1 VTEATLPIG
10 ALEMLLAT
18 GLVLVPAACS
28 LVLRLGMGRQI
39 LVGTIRCCVQLLAVG
54 YVLEYVFGL
63 DQPWGVALVAAVM
76 LSAAAHT
83 VLGRVHV
90 RYRGAVADT
99 FLGLSVSAVA
109 VLALTV
115 TAIVQPA
122 PWWSP
127 RYTIPFL
134 GMLLG
139 NTMNGLSLGLGV
151 WLESVRDHRERIE
164 SLLAS
169 GATRWEAAREGVAE
183 AVRRGLTPILN
194 AMAAAGLVSLP
205 GMMTGQILAGN
216 DPALAVRYQIVI
228 TFLIAA
234 TTSLGTLGVVLLA
247 WRRLFDSEHRLRLD
261 RLR

>member
-1 VTEATLPIG
+1 MTGETLPIG
-10 ALEMLLAT
+10 LTELALAT
-18 GLVLVPAACS
+18 ALVLIPAACS
-28 LVLRLGMGRQI
+28 LALRLGLGRQL
-39 LVGTIRCCVQLLAVG
+39 LVSATRCIVQLLAVG
-54 YVLEYVFGL
+54 YVLQYVFAL
-63 DQPWGVALVAAVM
+63 DRPWGVALVAGVM

-90 RYRGAVADT
+90 RYRGAVADV
-99 FLGLSVSAVA
+99 FLGLTVSAVTI
-109 VLALTV
+109 LALTLA
-115 TAIVQPA
+115 AIVQPA

-151 WLESVRDHRERIE
+151 WLESVRDQRERIE
-164 SLLAS
+164 SLLAA

-183 AVRRGLTPILN
+183 AIRRGLTPILN

-228 TFLIAA
+228 TFLVSA
-234 TTSLGTLGVVLLA
+234 TTALGTLGVVLLA
-247 WRRLFDSEHRLRLD
+247 WRRLFDAEHRLRLD